1 VCVLHSDVLRPL
13 LQILDRA
20 RDERSSSLFVESI
33 RGMKKSFTTSTPE
46 PAKMISNDP
55 SEASTIDYVV
65 TTDMSCQV
73 TEDEIRRTTGFQG
86 FPEFGGE
93 PGSDHPLRIL
103 SEENLTVVSSF
114 GHANIR
120 LGCKSKDRRQ
130 T

>member
-1 VCVLHSDVLRPL
+1 
-13 LQILDRA
+13 
-20 RDERSSSLFVESI
+20 
-33 RGMKKSFTTSTPE
+33 
-46 PAKMISNDP
+46 MISNDP

-114 GHANIR
+114 AGSLQKLDEDDCQDFDLVPI
-120 LGCKSKDRRQ
+120 L
-130 T
+130 